1 MSRIVWD
8 NLASRRRSTCN
19 RLIPYYT
26 FIEPPLT
33 SCSRTRRV
41 VANEGE
47 WLKRSCQRSVLSR
60 SRCAACLARLPH
72 TAMRHHLL
80 PRFRERSAKIRVQTY
95 PSHALMW
102 AKSSSQTHLAIASP
116 IGSNRD
122 SGDRQSRIVRSSGRS
137 PSGRNAMRL
146 NISSRS
152 RSAFRGPSSRIA
164 FGPSGRPICSRTKP
178 LNHSRKKRAW
188 PATLSN
194 SPADAWWINASSASA
209 GTSPA

>member
-1 MSRIVWD
+1 MSEIYAEVFGVDPLWAEQRGGFDVYARREDSPMSRIVWD

-80 PRFRERSAKIRVQTY
+80 PRPRVRSAKIRVQTC
-95 PSHALMW
+95 PSHALMLV
-102 AKSSSQTHLAIASP
+102 KSSSQTHLANASP

-122 SGDRQSRIVRSSGRS
+122 SGDRQSRIVCSSKRSTS
-137 PSGRNAMRL
+137 PSGRKAMRL

-152 RSAFRGPSSRIA
+152 
-164 FGPSGRPICSRTKP
+164 
-178 LNHSRKKRAW
+178 
-188 PATLSN
+188 
-194 SPADAWWINASSASA
+194 
-209 GTSPA
+209 